1 MADVTESNRQ
11 TIREAFEAWQAGTG
25 AIADVFADDLVWRIE
40 GHSLASRE
48 YASRQAFVD
57 EVLAPFAARF
67 AAGEP
72 FRPVRIRSVH
82 ADGDDVVV
90 VWDGRGVANDGKAY
104 ANSYAWIM
112 RMRDGRVVDGTAFYD
127 SLSFNDLWT
136 RVPAR

>member
-1 MADVTESNRQ
+1 MADETDRNRE
-11 TIREAFEAWQAGTG
+11 TMRAAFEAWRAGS
-25 AIADVFADDLVWRIE
+25 APIAEVFAADLVWRIE

-82 ADGDDVVV
+82 ADGDAVVV

-104 ANSYAWIM
+104 ANSYAWVM